1 MSAGR
6 KYTVSTPL
14 GDALKLV
21 SMTGVERLGRGFSY
35 SVQVLSESAEIAT
48 DDLLGLPATVTVES
62 STGAKR
68 HFNGLIDRVQFFGA
82 PYPGQWSYQFELVPW
97 SAMLDKVADCRIFQ
111 EITVPDLLK
120 KVFADSGF
128 TDYELKLTRTYP
140 EREYCVQYRET
151 TLNFI
156 MRLMEEEGIYFFFE
170 HEESAHSMILVDD
183 HSGHDP
189 VPGQSSIKYHPDN
202 VGKRIQED
210 SISYWTMGARV
221 LTGQVALNAYNFETP
236 RADISSKRLID
247 RKHAQ
252 ASWEVFDFHDR
263 YGDTQGGEHYVRN
276 RIEELQADHEV
287 FQGKTDSLQLALG
300 HLFKL
305 QQHPRGSQNQ
315 EYLLTEVVHTVVAP
329 AYWSGTADAATETW
343 EVDFDCTPS
352 TTPFRLAC
360 QTPQPS
366 VRGPQTAVVV
376 GPPGEE
382 IYPDKHG
389 RIKVQ
394 FPWDRYG
401 TNDQASSCWIR
412 VVQSA
417 AGPGFGAQFIPR
429 IGHEVMVA
437 FIEGDPDRPLVVGTV
452 YNGSNAPPYGLPAN
466 KTQSGLKTRS
476 SPGGGGSNANEI
488 RLEDKKG
495 AEEFYVQAEKDRRVL
510 VKNCNSETV
519 GADESL
525 NVGKNRK
532 AEVGDDET
540 LSVGKNQKETVGVN
554 QELNV
559 GADRKRLV
567 GNNETVTIAN
577 TQTETIGNSRMT
589 NIAKAD
595 ALNVGFSQEVSVGA
609 TYNLTVMGLATT
621 EIGGVHTLEVGGLQS
636 VSVDGMQ
643 TIEVGGDQQIEVGKM
658 RAIEVKEDDS
668 LKVGK
673 SLVIEAA
680 DDITLKTG
688 SASIVMKKNGDITI
702 KGKNVTVKASS
713 KISGKAGSSVKWKG
727 SSVAEN

>member
-1 MSAGR
+1 MSEGR

-14 GDALKLV
+14 GDTLNLV
-21 SMTGVERLGRGFSY
+21 SMNGSERLGRGFSY
-35 SVQVLSESAEIAT
+35 TVQVLAETPDVDA

-62 STGAKR
+62 DAGDKR
-68 HFNGLIDRVQFFGA
+68 YFNGLIDKVQFLGA

-97 SAMLDKVADCRIFQ
+97 SAMLGKVADCKIFQ

-120 KVFADSGF
+120 QVFADSGF
-128 TDYELKLTRTYP
+128 TDYEMKLTRTYP
-140 EREYCVQYRET
+140 EREYCVQYRES
-151 TLNFI
+151 TLNFVL
-156 MRLMEEEGIYFFFE
+156 RLMEEEGIYFYYK
-170 HEESAHSMILVDD
+170 HDKTAHYMMLVDD
-183 HSGHDP
+183 QSGHDP
-189 VPGQSSIKYHPDN
+189 VPGQSAIKYHPDD
-202 VGKRIQED
+202 VGLRIHED
-210 SISYWTMGARV
+210 SISHWTMGARV
-221 LTGQVALNAYNFETP
+221 LSGQVALNAYNFETP

-247 RKHAQ
+247 RSHAQ
-252 ASWEVFDFHDR
+252 AEWEVFDFHDR
-263 YGDTQGGEHYVRN
+263 YGDTQGGDHYARN
-276 RIEELQADHEV
+276 RIEELQAEHEV
-287 FQGKTDSLQLALG
+287 FRGKTDSLGLATGQLVT
-300 HLFKL
+300 L
-305 QQHPRGSQNQ
+305 QQHPRSSQNQ
-315 EYLLTEVVHTVVAP
+315 EYLLTEVRHRIVAP
-329 AYWSGTADAATETW
+329 DYWSGGTETGVETW
-343 EVDFDCTPS
+343 GVDFDCTPS
-352 TTPFRLAC
+352 STPFRLARA
-360 QTPQPS
+360 TPRPS

-376 GPPGEE
+376 GPPKEE

-401 TNDQASSCWIR
+401 NNDQTSSCWIR

-452 YNGSNAPPYGLPAN
+452 YNGSNAPPYSLPGN
-466 KTQSGLKTRS
+466 KTQSGIKTRS

-495 AEEFYVQAEKDRRVL
+495 SEEFYVQAEKDRKVL

-525 NVGKNRK
+525 NVGKNRT
-532 AEVGDDET
+532 AEVGDNET
-540 LSVGKNQKETVGVN
+540 LSVGKDQKETVGAN

-559 GADRKRLV
+559 GAERKRLV
-567 GNNETVTIAN
+567 GANETITIAQN
-577 TQTETIGNSRMT
+577 QTETIGSSRTT
-589 NIAKAD
+589 NIGNSD
-595 ALNVGFSQEVSVGA
+595 SLNVAFSQAINVGA
-609 TYNLTVMGLATT
+609 TYNLAVLGVAST
-621 EIGGVHTLEVGGLQS
+621 EIGGMQTLDVGGLHEVSIGLSQS
-636 VSVDGMQ
+636 VD
-643 TIEVGGDQQIEVGKM
+643 VGGDQNIAVGKG
-658 RAIEVKEDDS
+658 RNVDVEEDDT

-673 SLVIEAA
+673 SLVIDAK

-702 KGKNVTVKASS
+702 KGKNITLKGSS
-713 KISGKAGSSVKWKG
+713 KISGKAGSSVSWKG